1 MLSRTSRTNQAS
13 RVTLSFYRTPDSLL
27 VEIRKVTQRW
37 RFVSRS
43 VASLIP
49 MRYNKTANKVEVYI
63 VGDVEVTFG
72 EDLNGALD
80 LAQGA
85 HVSDTQHVPRL
96 CNMFFGSSQLF
107 VYTNLV

>member
-1 MLSRTSRTNQAS
+1 MLSRTSRTKQAS

-27 VEIRKVTQRW
+27 VVIGKVTQRW
-37 RFVSRS
+37 MFVSRS

-49 MRYNKTANKVEVYI
+49 MRYNKTTNTVEVDI

-72 EDLNGALD
+72 EDLSGALG

-85 HVSDTQHVPRL
+85 H
-96 CNMFFGSSQLF
+96 M
-107 VYTNLV
+107 